1 MFKFLT
7 TEKSQLKINNE
18 INHISKLWECCQ
30 IPDFT
35 KSSYN
40 EHMEIVTSV
49 FNFLTSDKEK

>member
-49 FNFLTSDKEK
+49 FNF